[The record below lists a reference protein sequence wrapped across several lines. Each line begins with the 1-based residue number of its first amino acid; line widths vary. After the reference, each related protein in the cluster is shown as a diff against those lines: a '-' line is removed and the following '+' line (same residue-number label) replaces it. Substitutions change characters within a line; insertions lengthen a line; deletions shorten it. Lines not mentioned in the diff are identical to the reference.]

1 LEEPVAACNFAPGNN
16 MDDKLI
22 LEARAKIIWGESSSS
37 VRAYLIANGIS
48 ETDADAAI
56 KVFNQERNAEIRRRG
71 IKNILI
77 GLPPVVASGVLLHL
91 IYRSPSN
98 GSFKIGAGKLVGL
111 LCLAG
116 FYGLWKLVNGI
127 FNLFRPQS
135 EEGSIS
141 DITE

>member
-1 LEEPVAACNFAPGNN
+1 

-22 LEARAKIIWGESSSS
+22 SEARAKIIWGESSSS
-37 VRAYLIANGIS
+37 VRAYLITNAIS

-56 KVFNQERNAEIRRRG
+56 REFNQERNAEIRRRG

-77 GLPPVVASGVLLHL
+77 GLPLVVAAGIPLCL
-91 IYRSPSN
+91 IYRSPSD
-98 GSFKIGAGKLVGL
+98 GSFKIGTGKLVGL

-127 FNLFRPQS
+127 FNLVRPQS